1 MKVAIVSY
9 IYDLQAGGGAVRSAR
24 MLAQGLADRGDSVAV
39 ITTTRERRLRVE
51 REGDVT
57 VYSFLPRNLY
67 WVGDKDE
74 QPMWKR
80 VPWQLLD
87 MWNLH
92 AYRVVRGILRRERPD
107 IVHVNKLRGLSPSV
121 WAAAGAEG
129 IPIVHTCRDYELF
142 SPEGTLE
149 SRVGA
154 WAERGTWF
162 MRPYS
167 SLRAGLSRAVAA
179 AVAPSRYT
187 LDAHLQ
193 RGFFP
198 RATSRVIPNSHG
210 LTLQALE
217 RVRATSRVAE
227 GPDVRLLYLGRLEQ
241 AKGVD
246 LLCEA
251 VAACA
256 DRCPN
261 LRLDVA
267 GWGTLEGALRRR
279 YGGHPRIAFHGAVF
293 GEAKARLLA
302 ECDAMVVPS
311 VYPEIF
317 GNVVVEAYAFGKPV
331 IAAASGGLPE
341 LVAPGETGWL
351 VPPGDARALAE
362 VIGRIAGEPSLA
374 RRMALACFEAAR
386 RYALERVVEEY
397 RSLYQAVLE
406 GKVGEN
412 AH

>member
-1 MKVAIVSY
+1 MKVALLSY
-9 IYDLQAGGGAVRSAR
+9 MFDPQAGGAVGSAR
-24 MLAQGLADRGDSVAV
+24 TLARGLAAGGDEVVV
-39 ITTTRERRLRVE
+39 ITTARERHLRVE
-51 REGDVT
+51 REEGAT
-57 VYSFLPRNLY
+57 VYSFLPWNLY
-67 WVGDKDE
+67 WVGDKDK

-87 MWNLH
+87 VWNPH

-121 WAAAGAEG
+121 WAAARAEG
-129 IPIVHTCRDYELF
+129 VPVVHTCRDYELF
-142 SPEGTLE
+142 SPLGTLE
-149 SRVGA
+149 GRVGA
-154 WAERGTWF
+154 WAERGAWF

-179 AVAPSRYT
+179 AAAPSRYT
-187 LDAHLQ
+187 LDAHLR

-210 LTLQALE
+210 LTLEALE
-217 RVRATSRVAE
+217 RVRSASRVSD
-227 GPDVRLLYLGRLEQ
+227 GPEVRLLYLGRLEK

-267 GWGTLEGALRRR
+267 GWGTLEDALRRR
-279 YGGHPRIAFHGAVF
+279 YDGHPRIAFHGAVF

-317 GNVVVEAYAFGKPV
+317 GIVVVEAYAFGKPV

-351 VPPGDARALAE
+351 VPPGDARALGDALE
-362 VIGRIAGEPSLA
+362 RLAQNAAGA
-374 RRMALACFEAAR
+374 RRMSSACFEAAR
-386 RYALERVVEEY
+386 RYAVERVVGEY
-397 RSLYQAVLE
+397 RSLYREIL
-406 GKVGEN
+406 GESGGD